1 MPHYHIRWCE
11 KGELDWERHGS
22 QAEAEASAKL
32 LVRRG
37 ETYAIE
43 EFEESCP
50 RCPAFRGK
58 PAHGEKSEP
67 TEKLKYTWQQAVHE
81 ALLETRPD
89 FVSGKVNLAQ
99 RAIAARLCEKTPTE
113 NDNEERI
120 AIREALNSLRALLP
134 ERNQPTSEA
143 HNKHN
148 KDEEGVA

>member
-1 MPHYHIRWCE
+1 MPHYHILWSE
-11 KGELDWERHGS
+11 KAELDWERHDS
-22 QAEAEASAKL
+22 RAKAEASAKL

-50 RCPAFRGK
+50 RCRAIKGK

-67 TEKLKYTWQQAVHE
+67 AEKLKYTWQQAVRDAFLE
-81 ALLETRPD
+81 ARPD

-99 RAIAARLCEKTPTE
+99 RAIAARLCEETPTE

-134 ERNQPTSEA
+134 ERSQATSEA
-143 HNKHN
+143 HNKD
-148 KDEEGVA
+148 KEDLA